1 MSSSTS
7 SQSQLQAN
15 RARSS
20 ANHGFFAYHGIWAPG
35 VRLFRQLRFGSKALL
50 ISLTFM
56 LPMLGLLSWL
66 VVTGDGELMQARRT
80 STRQHVE
87 IAHGV
92 LQWAHGLEAAGLP
105 REQAQAQA
113 RQAISALRYEGQEY
127 FWINDMQPRVVMHP
141 IKPALDGKDVGDLK
155 DPNGLHLFKAFVDEV
170 RKNGKGFVA
179 YQWPKPGSE
188 TPVEKIS
195 YVMGFEPWGWVIGS
209 GIYIDDLKAMERAH
223 ITKVAGV
230 VAVTLLLAGYLF
242 LCFYRVMEGGINETR
257 RHLRAMTDGDLTTS
271 PSPWGRDEAAQL
283 MRNLAEMQES
293 LRQMVLRVRHSSD
306 QIVHSSDEIA
316 SGALDLSARTE
327 QAAANLE
334 QSASS
339 MEEISATVR
348 TSADHTAEA
357 STLARQNAETASD
370 GGRVMQEVVQTMEGI
385 RTSSARISDIIGTID
400 GIAFQTNIL
409 ALNAA
414 VEAARAGEQ
423 GRGFAVVASEVRML
437 AQRSAD
443 AAKEIKTLISGSVEQ
458 VEAGTAIV
466 RRAGETIENIVE
478 GSRRVDTLLGEVAT
492 GSREQ
497 SLGISQIGQ
506 AVQELDRATQQ
517 NAALVEETA
526 AAAASMKQ
534 QAGGLAA
541 EVARFMLPDGLALQE
556 EEAGEQADFDFDGA
570 IDAHRQ
576 WKIKL
581 RQAIAERSRLDA
593 DTICRDD
600 QCPLG
605 RWLHGE
611 GGRRWGGRPT
621 FVSLVEKHAQFHQ
634 TAGGVARSI
643 NGGQYQQ
650 AERLIGAGS
659 AFARISTEVS
669 TLLTQARRGM

>member
-1 MSSSTS
+1 MSSSTY
-7 SQSQLQAN
+7 SQSRPQAE

-20 ANHGFFAYHGIWAPG
+20 ADHGFFAYHGLWAPG

-50 ISLTFM
+50 ISLAFM
-56 LPMLGLLSWL
+56 LPMLGLISWL
-66 VVTGDGELMQARRT
+66 VIGSDAALLDARRDA
-80 STRQHVE
+80 TRQHVE
-87 IAHGV
+87 VAHGI
-92 LQWAHGLEAAGLP
+92 LKWAHGLEAGGLS

-113 RQAISALRYEGQEY
+113 REAVSKLRYNGEEY

-141 IKPALDGKDVGDLK
+141 IKPALDGKDVSDLK
-155 DPNGLHLFKAFVDEV
+155 DPNGLALFKAFVDEV
-170 RKNGKGFVA
+170 RKNGQGFVA
-179 YQWPKPGSE
+179 YQWPKPGNE
-188 TPVEKIS
+188 KPVDKIS

-223 ITKVAGV
+223 VIKVAGV
-230 VAVTLLLAGYLF
+230 VVATLLLTGYLF

-283 MRNLAEMQES
+283 MRDLYEMQES
-293 LRQMVLRVRHSSD
+293 LRQMVLRVRASSD
-306 QIVHSSDEIA
+306 QIVYSSDEIA

-334 QSASS
+334 ESASS
-339 MEEISATVR
+339 MEEISSTVKN
-348 TSADHTAEA
+348 SAEHTAEA
-357 STLARQNAETASD
+357 STLARQNAQTAAD

-385 RTSSARISDIIGTID
+385 RSASARISDIIGTID

-443 AAKEIKTLISGSVEQ
+443 AAKEIKTLISSSVEQ
-458 VEAGTAIV
+458 VETGTQIV
-466 RRAGETIENIVE
+466 RRAGETIEHIVN
-478 GSRRVDTLLGEVAT
+478 GSGRVDSLLGEVAT
-492 GSREQ
+492 GAREQ
-497 SLGISQIGQ
+497 ALGIAQIGQ

-526 AAAASMKQ
+526 AAAASMKL
-534 QAGGLAA
+534 QADGLAA
-541 EVARFMLPDGLALQE
+541 EVARFVLPQGLAL
-556 EEAGEQADFDFDGA
+556 EEAAVDPADFDFDGA
-570 IDAHRQ
+570 IEAHRQ
-576 WKIKL
+576 WKVKL

-611 GGRRWGGRPT
+611 GGKRWGGRPT
-621 FVSLVEKHAQFHQ
+621 FVALVDKHAQFHQ

-643 NGGQYQQ
+643 NGGQYEQ
-650 AERLIGAGS
+650 AERLIGGGS

-669 TLLTQARRGM
+669 TLLTQAKRGL

>member
-1 MSSSTS
+1 MSSTFPPTS
-7 SQSQLQAN
+7 RPHAGAAASAAN
-15 RARSS
+15 G
-20 ANHGFFAYHGIWAPG
+20 GFFSHHGLWAPG
-35 VRLFRQLRFGSKALL
+35 VRLFRQLRFGSKAVL
-50 ISLTFM
+50 ISLVFM

-66 VVTGDGELMQARRT
+66 VISDDSDRLQARRD

-92 LQWAHGLEAAGLP
+92 LQWAHGLETAGLP

-113 RQAISALRYEGQEY
+113 RQAISALRYDGQEY

-141 IKPALDGKDVGDLK
+141 IKPALDGKDVSDLK
-155 DPNGLHLFKAFVDEV
+155 DPNGLALFKAFVDEV
-170 RKNGKGFVA
+170 RKNGKGFVS
-179 YQWPKPGSE
+179 YQWPKPGNE
-188 TPVEKIS
+188 KPVDKIS
-195 YVMGFEPWGWVIGS
+195 YVMGFEPWGWVVGS

-223 ITKVAGV
+223 IAKVAGV
-230 VAVTLLLAGYLF
+230 VAVTLALAGYLF

-283 MRNLAEMQES
+283 MRDLYEMQES
-293 LRQMVLRVRHSSD
+293 LRQMVLRVRASSD
-306 QIVHSSDEIA
+306 QIVYSSDEIA

-334 QSASS
+334 ESASS
-339 MEEISATVR
+339 MEEISSTVKN
-348 TSADHTAEA
+348 SAEHTAEA
-357 STLARQNAETASD
+357 SQLARQNAQTAAD
-370 GGRVMQEVVQTMEGI
+370 GGRVMQDVVQTMEAI
-385 RTSSARISDIIGTID
+385 RNSSARIADIIGTID

-443 AAKEIKTLISGSVEQ
+443 AAKEIKTLIGSSVEQ
-458 VEAGTAIV
+458 VETGTQIV
-466 RRAGETIENIVE
+466 RRAGETIEQIVS
-478 GSRRVDTLLGEVAT
+478 GSGRVDSLLGEVAT
-492 GSREQ
+492 GAREQ
-497 SLGISQIGQ
+497 ALGIAQIGQ

-534 QAGGLAA
+534 QADGLAA
-541 EVARFMLPDGLALQE
+541 EVARFVLPHGLALA
-556 EEAGEQADFDFDGA
+556 EAVGEQADFDFDGA
-570 IDAHRQ
+570 IEAHRQ
-576 WKIKL
+576 WKVKL

-593 DTICRDD
+593 ETICRDD

-605 RWLHGE
+605 RWLHGD
-611 GGRRWGGRPT
+611 GGKRWGTRPT
-621 FVSLVEKHAQFHQ
+621 FVALVDKHAQFHQ
-634 TAGGVARSI
+634 TAGDVARRI
-643 NGGQYQQ
+643 NGGQYEQ
-650 AERLIGAGS
+650 AERLIGGGS
-659 AFARISTEVS
+659 AFARVSTEVS
-669 TLLTQARRGM
+669 TLLTQAKRGM